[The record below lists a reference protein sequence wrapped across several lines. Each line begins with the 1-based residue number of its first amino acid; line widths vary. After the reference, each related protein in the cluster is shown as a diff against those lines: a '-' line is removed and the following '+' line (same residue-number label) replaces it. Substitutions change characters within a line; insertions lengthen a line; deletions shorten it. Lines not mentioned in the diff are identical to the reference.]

1 PVLCYLARHALRTR
15 GRDRPRRATAGAR
28 HQAAPPRRRA
38 ARLARVLGAEE
49 PRAPDGDRRAGLRRH
64 ARHAVLAP
72 GDRRDPRDRPRVEAL
87 GRARAG
93 ARGARA
99 LLAAARAPLR
109 PRRAPLRAS
118 ARRLARARARRPLD
132 GGARLRRQAA
142 LLEEELHAPLRAAER
157 RAPPH
162 GRAEPR
168 RAAPPRHPAGRG
180 RAPAGPRSRRGG
192 RAPRRRAPR
201 ASRPFGEELRALPS
215 RLALAVQVLARR
227 PGRGAAR
234 RAGTARA
241 ARRSHRR
248 ARSGRARARRRHARA
263 HAREAARPL
272 GAAHAQGAR
281 GARGPRQ
288 ALRRRRLGAHAH
300 RRGHADARRRA
311 VRPERRARV
320 GAVAGRAPR
329 GRLERASVPAVRQRR
344 LRRRQGER
352 VPHAPAARVGADG
365 GGRAAAMRL
374 ASGFVAAL
382 AALMPLAPAHA
393 AAPIEVRDDR
403 GVAVAL
409 EAPARRI
416 VALAPHLAEIA
427 YAAGAGDRLVGVS
440 NFSDFPPEAK
450 RLPVVFDWGR
460 VDYERVIALRPDV
473 VLAWRSGTPALQV
486 ERLERL
492 GMKVVVT
499 EVRHFADVA
508 ALERTVGRI
517 AGTEASAETAAR
529 DFENRLAALRA
540 EYAARPALSVFLE
553 IWHAPMITI
562 NGDHVFS
569 EAIELCGGRNVFA
582 R

>member
-1 PVLCYLARHALRTR
+1 
-15 GRDRPRRATAGAR
+15 
-28 HQAAPPRRRA
+28 
-38 ARLARVLGAEE
+38 
-49 PRAPDGDRRAGLRRH
+49 
-64 ARHAVLAP
+64 
-72 GDRRDPRDRPRVEAL
+72 
-87 GRARAG
+87 
-93 ARGARA
+93 
-99 LLAAARAPLR
+99 
-109 PRRAPLRAS
+109 
-118 ARRLARARARRPLD
+118 
-132 GGARLRRQAA
+132 
-142 LLEEELHAPLRAAER
+142 
-157 RAPPH
+157 
-162 GRAEPR
+162 
-168 RAAPPRHPAGRG
+168 
-180 RAPAGPRSRRGG
+180 
-192 RAPRRRAPR
+192 
-201 ASRPFGEELRALPS
+201 
-215 RLALAVQVLARR
+215 
-227 PGRGAAR
+227 
-234 RAGTARA
+234 
-241 ARRSHRR
+241 
-248 ARSGRARARRRHARA
+248 
-263 HAREAARPL
+263 
-272 GAAHAQGAR
+272 
-281 GARGPRQ
+281 
-288 ALRRRRLGAHAH
+288 
-300 RRGHADARRRA
+300 
-311 VRPERRARV
+311 
-320 GAVAGRAPR
+320 
-329 GRLERASVPAVRQRR
+329 
-344 LRRRQGER
+344 
-352 VPHAPAARVGADG
+352 
-365 GGRAAAMRL
+365 MRL

-582 R
+582 RARTTTPLVSREQLLGARPDVVVTGVDVTGPAVERDAWRGLDAVPAVRAGHVYAVRANDLHRPGPRLLEGARELCLALDRAR